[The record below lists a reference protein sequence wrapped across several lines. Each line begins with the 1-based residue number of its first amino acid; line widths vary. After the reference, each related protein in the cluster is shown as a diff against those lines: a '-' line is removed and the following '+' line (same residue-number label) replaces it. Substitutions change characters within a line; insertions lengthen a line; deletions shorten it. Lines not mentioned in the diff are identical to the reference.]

1 MLFLVLLPLE
11 PTKILKWSIALTL
24 ASFLIIL
31 YKFYNPSEYIY
42 FPKCPLKFFTGIK
55 CPGCGS
61 QRAVHRLLN
70 FEIINAAR
78 ENLMLVLSVP
88 YILTGFVF
96 DVLKKSDERFL
107 KWRKIIFGQ
116 KAIYIILSTVFAFW
130 ILRNII

>member
-1 MLFLVLLPLE
+1 MQRFKLF
-11 PTKILKWSIALTL
+11 KWVIALIL
-24 ASFLIIL
+24 ASFLIVL
-31 YKFYNPSEYIY
+31 YKCYNPSEYIY
-42 FPKCPLKFFTGIK
+42 FPKCPLRVLTEMQ

-61 QRAVHRLLN
+61 QRAVHHLLN
-70 FEIINAAR
+70 FEILNAMR
-78 ENLMLVLSVP
+78 ENLLLVLSMP

-116 KAIYIILSTVFAFW
+116 KAIYIILSTVLAFW

>member
-1 MLFLVLLPLE
+1 MQ
-11 PTKILKWSIALTL
+11 
-24 ASFLIIL
+24 
-31 YKFYNPSEYIY
+31 
-42 FPKCPLKFFTGIK
+42 

-61 QRAVHRLLN
+61 QRAVDHLLN
-70 FEIINAAR
+70 FEILNAMR

-116 KAIYIILSTVFAFW
+116 KAIYIILSTVLAFW